1 MIKFFRNIR
10 KTLLT
15 EGKTLNYLK
24 YAIGE
29 IILVVIGILIA
40 LQINNW
46 NDNRKTEL
54 KIKNSLIA
62 LRGDLAQDTILIRN
76 RLPFINEQ
84 YQLNESLRA
93 RVAKPKATVDTLVH
107 IMRFEFNPN
116 WVVQI
121 PYNSITYNSLIQTGL
136 IENLSDSLKTSIQN
150 FYNSKN
156 SLRDR
161 VEKTT
166 NDYQGKV
173 TSYVS
178 TYTFGVTKIHDQ
190 GPLIDSLVWHKID
203 YSHLAATFQGISNFK
218 RILFTE
224 TKAELEYSLE
234 GSRNL
239 IEQINNYLNKR
250 YK

>member
-10 KTLLT
+10 QNLIMENKTS
-15 EGKTLNYLK
+15 KYLK

-29 IILVVIGILIA
+29 IVLVVLGILIA
-40 LQINNW
+40 LQVNNW
-46 NDNRKTEL
+46 NENRKTEI

-62 LRGDLAQDTILIRN
+62 LRNDLIQDTLLIKK

-84 YQLNESLRA
+84 YYLNESLRA
-93 RVAKPKATVDTLVH
+93 KVAKPTATVDTLVH
-107 IMRFEFNPN
+107 VMRFEFNPN

-121 PYNSITYNSLIQTGL
+121 PYNTNTYNSLIQTGL
-136 IENLSDSLKTSIQN
+136 IENISDSLKARIQN
-150 FYNSKN
+150 FYNAKY

-190 GPLIDSLVWHKID
+190 GPLIDSLVWSNVN

-218 RILFTE
+218 RILFNE
-224 TKAELEYSLE
+224 TKIELEFSLY
-234 GSRNL
+234 GSRYL
-239 IEQINNYLNKR
+239 IEQINHYLKNK
-250 YK
+250 

>member
-1 MIKFFRNIR
+1 MIKFFRKIR
-10 KTLLT
+10 HQLLS
-15 EGKTLNYLK
+15 ENRFSKYLL

-46 NDNRKTEL
+46 NENRKTNE
-54 KIKNSLIA
+54 KIRNSLLA
-62 LRGDLAQDTILIRN
+62 LKSDLSQDTLLISE

-84 YQLNESLRA
+84 YELNESLRA
-93 RVAKPKATVDTLVH
+93 RVAHSKATVDTLIH

-121 PYNSITYNSLIQTGL
+121 PYNTNTYNSLIQTGL
-136 IENLSDSLKTSIQN
+136 IEGVSDSLKTNIKN
-150 FYNSKN
+150 FYNGKSA
-156 SLRDR
+156 LMDR

-166 NDYQGKV
+166 SDYQGKV
-173 TSYVS
+173 TSYVN

-190 GPLIDSLVWHKID
+190 GALIDSLVWEKVD
-203 YSHLAATFQGISNFK
+203 LGHLAATFQGISNFK

-224 TKAELEYSLE
+224 TKQELEFSLTH
-234 GSRNL
+234 SKQL
-239 IEQINNYLNKR
+239 IEQIDKFLEKE
-250 YK
+250 